1 MGDIRPF
8 ERDHLDRVIT
18 LLRESFPGFE
28 RRPLDEV
35 TRKFRERFLDSPYV
49 TEKYPSLV
57 YLEDDGSITGFIGTL
72 PQRFHIDGRELDG
85 LLLADL
91 MVGASCSLGMA
102 GYHITKEA
110 MGFGQDFTFT
120 NRNGPNVAPMWRR
133 LKSVQI
139 WPYCVEWSIELQ
151 PSRLAYDQLSRRMQ
165 GKKRV
170 LAPLVAAA
178 RPAYERRD
186 AKALRLRDAE
196 VEPPEGTVEP
206 LDAASLIECF
216 EAMDAPG
223 RLRLAS
229 DREKLQWVL
238 DYLANYPARGEL
250 VARVV
255 RDKRG
260 KARGWYAYFVGPAG
274 WHDVVSLEATDPW
287 RRHVVEHLRRDSLE
301 RGGVRLF
308 GETCARTMD
317 PILDAGGT
325 ILPRKWG
332 FYANSSDPA
341 VMESLRTGEAILSGF
356 EDERTI

>member
-8 ERDHLDRVIT
+8 EIDHLERVIT

-35 TRKFRERFLDSPYV
+35 TRKFRERFLDSPCV
-49 TEKYPSLV
+49 STRFPSLIH
-57 YLEDDGSITGFIGTL
+57 LEDDGSITGFIGTL

-85 LLLADL
+85 VLLADL
-91 MVGASCSLGMA
+91 MVGPTCSLGMA

-133 LKSVQI
+133 LKSVLI

-165 GKKRV
+165 GKKR
-170 LAPLVAAA
+170 LLLPFVAAA
-178 RPAYERRD
+178 RPAFTRRD
-186 AKALRLRDAE
+186 AQALRAREAST
-196 VEPPEGTVEP
+196 EPPEGTIEP
-206 LDAASLIECF
+206 LDATSSIQAF
-216 EAMDAPG
+216 EAVGTAG

-229 DREKLQWVL
+229 VPELHQWVL
-238 DYLANYPARGEL
+238 DYLADYPARGEF
-250 VARVV
+250 VGRVV

-260 KARGWYAYFVGPAG
+260 KARGWYAFFVGPNG
-274 WHDVVSLEATDPW
+274 WHEVVSMEAVDGW
-287 RRHVVEHLRRDSLE
+287 GGHVVEHLRRDSLE

-308 GETCARTMD
+308 GETCARNMD
-317 PILDAGGT
+317 PILEAGGA

-341 VMESLRTGEAILSGF
+341 VMESLRTGEAIISGF